1 MLQGGCMAGKRRFS
15 GPKYANGNHKSQ
27 QKAYMRGKGR
37 KIRLEADRLAAKLPG
52 GKVGDGLDASHDK
65 NGPGK
70 HGWEAAS
77 KNRAKKNRSK
87 LHIT

>member
-1 MLQGGCMAGKRRFS
+1 LLLGDYMAKQRFS

-27 QKAYMRGKGR
+27 QKAYMKGKGR

-52 GKVGDGLDASHDK
+52 GKVGDGLDASHNK

-70 HGWEAAS
+70 HGWEKAS
-77 KNRAKKNRSK
+77 SNRKSRLKVKRKSK
-87 LHIT
+87 

>member
-1 MLQGGCMAGKRRFS
+1 MAKQRFS

-27 QKAYMRGKGR
+27 QKAYMKGKGK

-52 GKVGDGLDASHDK
+52 GKVGDGLDAAHDK

-70 HGWEAAS
+70 HGWQKAS
-77 KNRAKKNRSK
+77 ENRKSRLKIKKK
-87 LHIT
+87 

>member
-1 MLQGGCMAGKRRFS
+1 MLLGDYMAKQRFS

-27 QKAYMRGKGR
+27 HKAYMKGKGR

-52 GKVGDGLDASHDK
+52 GKVGDGLDASLNK

-70 HGWEAAS
+70 HGWEKAS
-77 KNRAKKNRSK
+77 DNRKSRLKVKRKSK
-87 LHIT
+87 

>member
-1 MLQGGCMAGKRRFS
+1 MAGQKRFS

-27 QKAYMRGKGR
+27 QKAYMKGNGR
-37 KIRLEADRLAAKLPG
+37 NIRLAADRLAAKLPG
-52 GKVGDGLDASHDK
+52 GKVGDGLDASHNK

-77 KNRAKKNRSK
+77 KNRAKTNKRK
-87 LHIT
+87 LRIT

>member
-1 MLQGGCMAGKRRFS
+1 MAKQRFS

-27 QKAYMRGKGR
+27 QKAYMKGKGR

-70 HGWEAAS
+70 HGWEKAS
-77 KNRAKKNRSK
+77 SNRKSRLKVKRKSK
-87 LHIT
+87 